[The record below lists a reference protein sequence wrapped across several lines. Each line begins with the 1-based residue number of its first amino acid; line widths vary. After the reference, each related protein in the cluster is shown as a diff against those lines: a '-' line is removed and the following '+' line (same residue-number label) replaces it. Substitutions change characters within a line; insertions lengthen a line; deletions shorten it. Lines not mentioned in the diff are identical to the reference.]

1 MSSRAP
7 SHKGANNA
15 DNPPAL
21 TRHNLKRFNIH
32 KRKETARRRGRSTPS
47 ASPDFHSYCETV
59 SSTDQPPPSQRP
71 MRKIRKQTASELAA
85 EEAMLNALF
94 AAHPPQRPVGPLH
107 ALTAQGPATD
117 DSKGQPDSP
126 HQAASVSAGVPAS
139 ASGSVQGSMPEDGP
153 DNGAHQHSMAND
165 AASKTTS
172 HSGLAEPVA
181 PGADN
186 GLAPA
191 ECENGHPEGQ
201 YGHPV
206 QYQNGHLPQYGYHS
220 EQYWDYAAPQPS
232 LPTDRPAIPREQ
244 HSDGAPG
251 NSDPRFPVNFPAY
264 HCTQNMNEIAA
275 YLANASY
282 VVALGGPPLADLKY
296 GIVIVP
302 AGEEKLLFGPPSQS
316 LLNQDFVDAID
327 DANRDYDRA
336 LRMHDPDKDS
346 EEFVR
351 HRFDDDFASVSAAAQ
366 QNVETTLTSEQDGI
380 GEHGA
385 KNDNSTTTDVEEPQP
400 KRPRR
405 GPQRKS
411 TRVTAHKN
419 ASARN
424 NAGSSGK
431 ASSGSK
437 RAAPAMDA
445 VETQGKAKT
454 RRSTRVA
461 GRGADSPSKPA
472 ARRTLRG
479 KK

>member
-1 MSSRAP
+1 MSSGAP
-7 SHKGANNA
+7 SHKGA
-15 DNPPAL
+15 DNTDDLPAL

-32 KRKETARRRGRSTPS
+32 NRKETARRRGRSTPS
-47 ASPDFHSYCETV
+47 ASPDLHSYYETV
-59 SSTDQPPPSQRP
+59 SSTDLPPPSQRP
-71 MRKIRKQTASELAA
+71 MRRIIKQTASELAA
-85 EEAMLNALF
+85 EAAILDALF
-94 AAHPPQRPVGPLH
+94 AAHPPRH
-107 ALTAQGPATD
+107 AVIAQGPSASATH

-126 HQAASVSAGVPAS
+126 HRAASVSAGVPAS
-139 ASGSVQGSMPEDGP
+139 VSRSVQGSILENGP
-153 DNGAHQHSMAND
+153 DNSAPQYSVAND
-165 AASKTTS
+165 AASKTRS
-172 HSGLAEPVA
+172 HSGLVEPVA
-181 PGADN
+181 PGTDS

-191 ECENGHPEGQ
+191 EYDDGHPEGQ
-201 YGHPV
+201 YDNGHPV
-206 QYQNGHLPQYGYHS
+206 QYHSGYPPQYGYPP
-220 EQYWDYAAPQPS
+220 EQYWGYASPQPG
-232 LPTDRPAIPREQ
+232 LPDDRPPIPRQ
-244 HSDGAPG
+244 QPSDGAPG
-251 NSDPRFPVNFPAY
+251 NSGPQFPPNFPAY

-302 AGEEKLLFGPPSQS
+302 AGEEKLLFGPRPSQS
-316 LLNQDFVDAID
+316 LLDQNFVDAID

-366 QNVETTLTSEQDGI
+366 QNVETTLANEQDGADRD
-380 GEHGA
+380 GA
-385 KNDNSTTTDVEEPQP
+385 KNDESTTADVEEPQP

-405 GPQRKS
+405 GPQRKP
-411 TRVTAHKN
+411 TRVTAQT

-424 NAGSSGK
+424 NAGSSEK

-437 RAAPAMDA
+437 RAAPAMDT
-445 VETQGKAKT
+445 VEAQGKMKT

-461 GRGADSPSKPA
+461 GRGVEGPSKPA
-472 ARRTLRG
+472 AKRTLRG